1 VEKYSSGLLDI
12 LKNQKNL
19 YRQLLSL
26 SLEKRS
32 VLIKGNI
39 AELERITKEEETLI
53 IQVGRLEEQRQ
64 ALHNA
69 LANHFALS
77 PVELSISRLIDRI
90 EEPLKTRFAA
100 VFDDINEIIGQIVEA
115 NNNNTDLINSSLEY
129 VNFSLNLLT
138 NNSVTPSYTEE
149 ELEKRQA
156 AAKIFDRMV

>member
-1 VEKYSSGLLDI
+1 MEKYSSGLLDI